1 MLHQARGLSRAPS
14 TAAAAAAVPA
24 FVGFSR
30 RRGRGATASRSHQCP
45 RRPRLIEHLRATG
58 IAETAASSAGVRL
71 AVGLGRWRGT
81 LAQLGHQR
89 QILVVHLCLGVLSA
103 RSEAGAGPPLLA
115 VPGDVPRVSAGGA
128 DDAVGDVGLVLA
140 LPRLVVGGTAVGAPG
155 PLALA
160 QGAVEQRQLAQ
171 LGAPQ
176 VILPL
181 GNVDAVADHL
191 LDLLH
196 GLFHR
201 VEVVGGDVR
210 VQRLVL
216 AGQGLPVFPR
226 DLSLLDG
233 SFPSDDDLGA
243 GVPLHRFQRV
253 APRTDEK
260 SDKVDFWVFILWN
273 HHFVVDLDHRRL
285 VIWRRLVIRIEGHH
299 FLDCFVASFLQLLA
313 LPILAGVQPLAIGRV
328 YRLRRR

>member
-14 TAAAAAAVPA
+14 TAAAAAVPA

-89 QILVVHLCLGVLSA
+89 QILKSICPSNKRETKQSHNNQSHLVVHLCLGVLSA

-171 LGAPQ
+171 LGAPASK
-176 VILPL
+176 PL
-181 GNVDAVADHL
+181 
-191 LDLLH
+191 
-196 GLFHR
+196 
-201 VEVVGGDVR
+201 
-210 VQRLVL
+210 LV
-216 AGQGLPVFPR
+216 
-226 DLSLLDG
+226 
-233 SFPSDDDLGA
+233 
-243 GVPLHRFQRV
+243 
-253 APRTDEK
+253 
-260 SDKVDFWVFILWN
+260 N
-273 HHFVVDLDHRRL
+273 H
-285 VIWRRLVIRIEGHH
+285 
-299 FLDCFVASFLQLLA
+299 S
-313 LPILAGVQPLAIGRV
+313 
-328 YRLRRR
+328 